1 MITVSHRHSVFQTE
15 NMNKEIKI
23 IKWNQIKILEF
34 ESMIIKMKHSLERNN
49 SR

>member
-1 MITVSHRHSVFQTE
+1 MITVSHRHCVFQTE

-23 IKWNQIKILEF
+23 IKWNQIEILEF
-34 ESMIIKMKHSLERNN
+34 KSRFIKMKHSLERNK